1 MKTINLEVT
10 DEIYEKHVSKIME
23 EMNAVKKKE
32 EMRIHIKNRWTGEII
47 YSSTKTT
54 MKDAVEEAV
63 SNDYDL
69 RYSDLRGSDLSYSNL
84 SGSKLS
90 DSDLRGSK
98 LRYSELQNAKFYG
111 RGGTTKIQ
119 RSQVED
125 FLTALGIIVED

>member
-32 EMRIHIKNRWTGEII
+32 EMKIHIKNRWTGEII

-69 RYSDLRGSDLSYSNL
+69 
-84 SGSKLS
+84 SG
-90 DSDLRGSK
+90 SDLRGSK